1 MNSSERLK
9 ALIVVEPAIVSPRYE
24 SKGLLVVLE
33 IRTVSRME
41 GTTLLTRHKANMRMM
56 GRAAPIQ

>member
-1 MNSSERLK
+1 MNSSERLN

-33 IRTVSRME
+33 IRTVSLMD
-41 GTTLLTRHKANMRMM
+41 GTTLLTRQKANMRMM
-56 GRAAPIQ
+56 GRATPIQ